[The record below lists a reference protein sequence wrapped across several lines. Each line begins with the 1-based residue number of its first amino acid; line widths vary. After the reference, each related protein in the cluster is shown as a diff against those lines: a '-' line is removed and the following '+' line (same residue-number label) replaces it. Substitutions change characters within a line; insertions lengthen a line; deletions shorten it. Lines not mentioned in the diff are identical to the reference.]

1 VEDYQIQFARDLLG
15 RAPYNER
22 AKLLEAAK
30 GLVQERKA
38 LEEERLRKRFA
49 DLGIDWSS
57 GPSTGTPRASVTVT
71 PSGDREVRAGETV
84 RWTVT
89 VENHGDAP
97 LRQLRAWT
105 TSEKNLLLDR
115 REFVF
120 GTIRPGERRSW
131 SVTLKIPKSF
141 DSRRDEVTLHFE
153 SAGKAIPDT
162 KTTLHVVEIPK
173 PVFAFSLQL
182 DDAKGGNGDG
192 LPQRGETFTVKVD
205 VKNAGPGASGEKTYV
220 SLKNL
225 GDEKAF
231 IVKGREVIGAV
242 APGESMTAAM
252 EIELRKGS
260 KSEALSLRVAIV
272 DEKNDEWAQEKVE
285 FPIAA
290 DGTLVTP
297 VKGAIRFEAA
307 EALLRSGAS
316 ASAVPIAT
324 VKRGAILPTDAR
336 VGDFFRVEWKKG
348 RFAFASEAD
357 VRQVAGG
364 RQGAITAAWQHE
376 PPRIT
381 LDPDP
386 GRGAPSVD
394 GDSFKL
400 SGVAAI
406 PPSSDPD
413 ARLRD
418 VFVFVND
425 KKVFF
430 KVVPENQTSP
440 RMEFQADLPLKPGN
454 NLVTVFAREDE
465 DFQTR
470 RSFYVLRR
478 SPPQAAQAGQPAQPA
493 K

>member
-1 VEDYQIQFARDLLG
+1 VPA
-15 RAPYNER
+15 
-22 AKLLEAAK
+22 
-30 GLVQERKA
+30 
-38 LEEERLRKRFA
+38 
-49 DLGIDWSS
+49 
-57 GPSTGTPRASVTVT
+57 GTPKATVTVT
-71 PSGDREVRAGETV
+71 PSGDREVKAGETV

-97 LRQLRAWT
+97 FRQLRAWAV
-105 TSEKNLLLDR
+105 SEKNFLLDR

-120 GTIRPGERRSW
+120 GTVPPGEKRSW
-131 SVTLKIPKSF
+131 SVPVKLPKGF
-141 DSRRDEVTLHFE
+141 DSRRDEVALHFE
-153 SAGKAIPDT
+153 AAGGKAPSDVR
-162 KTTLHVVEIPK
+162 TTLSVVEIPK
-173 PVFAFSLQL
+173 PIFAFSLQV

-205 VKNAGPGASGEKTYV
+205 VRNEGPGAAGEKTYV

-231 IVKGREVIGAV
+231 IVKGREVLGAL
-242 APGESMTAAM
+242 APGEAKTASL
-252 EIELRKGS
+252 EIDLRKGS
-260 KSEALSLRVAIV
+260 KAETLSLRVAIV
-272 DEKNDEWAQEKVE
+272 DEKNDEWTQEKVE
-285 FPIAA
+285 FPIFVDALTAA
-290 DGTLVTP
+290 P
-297 VKGAIRFEAA
+297 AKGAVRVEAG

-316 ASAVPIAT
+316 ASAAPIAT
-324 VKRGAILPTDAR
+324 AKRGAILPFDAR
-336 VGDFFRVEWKKG
+336 VGDFYRVEWKKG
-348 RFAFASEAD
+348 RFAFAAEAD
-357 VRQVAGG
+357 VKPATGY
-364 RQGAITAAWQHE
+364 RQGTIASAWQHE

-386 GRGAPSVD
+386 SRGAPAVD
-394 GDSFKL
+394 AATWRL

-413 ARLRD
+413 AKLRD
-418 VFVFVND
+418 VFVFVNE

-440 RMEFQADLPLKPGN
+440 RMEFSADIPLKPGN

-478 SPPQAAQAGQPAQPA
+478 AAPQQASQAAPTPKAAPPAQPA
-493 K
+493 PGTQPVQAAK